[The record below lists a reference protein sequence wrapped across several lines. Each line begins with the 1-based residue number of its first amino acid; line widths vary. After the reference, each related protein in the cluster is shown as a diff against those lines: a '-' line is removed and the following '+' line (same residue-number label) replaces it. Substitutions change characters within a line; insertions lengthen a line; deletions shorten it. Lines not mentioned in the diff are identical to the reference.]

1 MPELSPGQLLMTC
14 TMLERKLQKL
24 HYSLYHYTAIND
36 FSLERVCFLVCF
48 NFIMQNVVRLNLQ
61 EGTKTLWAFFL
72 VAAYF
77 TSHAI
82 LLTMLLCSLLLL
94 DTK

>member
-1 MPELSPGQLLMTC
+1 
-14 TMLERKLQKL
+14 
-24 HYSLYHYTAIND
+24 
-36 FSLERVCFLVCF
+36 
-48 NFIMQNVVRLNLQ
+48 MQNVVRLNLQ